1 MFVEL
6 IWIGVSVE
14 GNERKINNDKNS
26 LGANDP
32 SEGGLRG
39 PNDPPNEEYAALQ
52 LRLVKPSSGFIFGI

>member
-1 MFVEL
+1 M
-6 IWIGVSVE
+6 SVE

-32 SEGGLRG
+32 SESGHRG